1 MISVF
6 PSGTRRWKHQ
16 ELVGN
21 IELQLRRGTL
31 CADRFRGQAGS
42 WGEEEMAGRGEE
54 EMAGRAAG
62 SKERA
67 EVWGHSQQIL

>member
-6 PSGTRRWKHQ
+6 PNVTRRWEHQ
-16 ELVGN
+16 ELFGHV
-21 IELQLRRGTL
+21 ELQLCRGTL

-42 WGEEEMAGRGEE
+42 WGEEEMAGR
-54 EMAGRAAG
+54 AAG
-62 SKERA
+62 SKGKA